1 LGLDFLKDLQS
12 PKQVFSYFDWWL
24 FNAMN
29 DTSEHSNYQITWEKI
44 IETLILPRK
53 RLRLRIVDTVFLQSI
68 NDECQV
74 TAWYLTT
81 KKGETTKRKGS
92 GLILQHVCDRFS
104 RIALTG
110 SNTVGPRIVAVG
122 YLGNRVS
129 GKRINF
135 TVEQLEREAKSCRES
150 HLARCT
156 FLQCYLKPSH
166 DSKHHFT
173 GVYSSQYESS
183 SSPEREDKL
192 KREVLTYCVE
202 EPMIDTDPESDVCST
217 KLLQAD
223 TALLKWI
230 QKEVDVSTM
239 KIVQALESVITLQE
253 KEREEDSSSPSDG
266 RMLSSLTAYF
276 VLDNDK
282 RLWLTYVNNVA
293 FNGDDTWPKLLSVDS
308 DSKNDQGSFLPRLN
322 NKDKHPFPQK
332 THKRGKILI
341 TLW

>member
-1 LGLDFLKDLQS
+1 
-12 PKQVFSYFDWWL
+12 
-24 FNAMN
+24 MN
-29 DTSEHSNYQITWEKI
+29 DTVEHSNNQITWEKI

-53 RLRLRIVDTVFLQSI
+53 RLRLRIVDTVFLQSR

-81 KKGETTKRKGS
+81 KKGETIKRKGS
-92 GLILQHVCDRFS
+92 GLTLQHVCDRFS

-135 TVEQLEREAKSCRES
+135 TAEQLEREPKSYRES

-166 DSKHHFT
+166 DNNHHFT
-173 GVYSSQYESS
+173 GVYSCQYESS
-183 SSPEREDKL
+183 SSPEREDEL

-202 EPMIDTDPESDVCST
+202 QPMIDTDPESDVCST

-239 KIVQALESVITLQE
+239 KIVQALESVMTLQE
-253 KEREEDSSSPSDG
+253 NKSGNDFSYPSDG
-266 RMLSSLTAYF
+266 RMLSTLTAYF

-293 FNGDDTWPKLLSVDS
+293 FNGDDTRPRILTV

-322 NKDKHPFPQK
+322 NKDKRPFPKKMHK
-332 THKRGKILI
+332 TGKILI
-341 TLW
+341 TCWQSYFVMLCYNSCSFTW